1 MIAKLTIGLE
11 NSEKLVDIKSSSLF
25 HGFLMEQLEY
35 EYAEILHQNGWK
47 PYTTSIRQKED
58 ILLWEITTLNLEAK
72 EKVIDHLLKK
82 ELRHIYLSYKKLKLE
97 IVSMEKTEVSYDDL
111 LEENYFKD
119 GSRYLTIFF
128 NTPTSFKSQGQ
139 YVFFPDM
146 HLIYQSIMNK
156 YDTVSKDNTIFHEE
170 VLEQILTNTQVINYH
185 LKSCRFYLEGVKI
198 PSFTGQIKIKIHGP
212 QMLVNLVHYILQFAT
227 YSGVGIKTSIGMGK
241 ISLEKG
247 GTYINGTK

>member
-1 MIAKLTIGLE
+1 MITKLTIGLE

-47 PYTTSIRQKED
+47 PYATSIRQKED
-58 ILLWEITTLNLEAK
+58 ILFWEITTLNLEAK

-82 ELRHIYLSYKKLKLE
+82 NLSHIYLSYKKLKLE

-156 YDTVSKDNTIFHEE
+156 YDTVSKDNTIFNEE
-170 VLEQILTNTQVINYH
+170 VLEQLLAHTQMIDYH
-185 LKSCRFYLEGVKI
+185 LQSRRFYLEGVKI
-198 PSFTGQIKIKIHGP
+198 PSFTGRIKIKIHGP

-227 YSGVGIKTSIGMGK
+227 YSGVGIKTAIGMGK
-241 ISLEKG
+241 VSVEKG
-247 GTYINGTK
+247 GTNINGTK

>member
-1 MIAKLTIGLE
+1 MITKLTIGLE
-11 NSEKLVDIKSSSLF
+11 NSKKLVDIKSSSLF

-35 EYAEILHQNGWK
+35 EYVEILHQNGWK
-47 PYTTSIRQKED
+47 PYTISIKQKEN
-58 ILLWEITTLNLEAK
+58 ILFWEITTLNLEAK
-72 EKVIDHLLKK
+72 EKIIDHLLK
-82 ELRHIYLSYKKLKLE
+82 EDLQYIYLSYKNLELK
-97 IVSMEKTEVSYDDL
+97 IISMEKMEISYNEL

-119 GSRYLTIFF
+119 GSRYVTIHFD
-128 NTPTSFKSQGQ
+128 TPTSFKSQGQ

-156 YDTVSKDNTIFHEE
+156 YDTVSKDNTIFNEE
-170 VLEQILTNTQVINYH
+170 VLEQLLVHTQVIDYH
-185 LKSCRFYLEGVKI
+185 LKSRRFYLEGVKI
-198 PSFTGQIKIKIHGP
+198 PSFTGKIKIKIYGS

-227 YSGVGIKTSIGMGK
+227 YSGVGIKTAIGMGR